1 MQDAIRLLLLKESNS
16 GNANTLEHMLGSRSF
31 VFESVLWGMGPVQPS
46 SRWECDIVVIAA
58 DEWPNAAKAMVDW
71 CRVWG
76 GDVPILVALGNQS
89 RNPESEIQQFSGI
102 IDFFCYPASEDDVLL
117 RIERLSK
124 NGREIR
130 AVVDLMEA
138 EFAELRMAGRH
149 PKFLAVLQQVRRIA
163 AVDAT
168 ALICGETGTGKEL
181 CARAIHYLSARR
193 KAPFIPV
200 DCGCLPDH
208 LFENEMFGHERGA
221 YTDARSR
228 QKGLVELA
236 DGGTLL
242 LDEVDSLSIANQGKL
257 LRFLE
262 ERRFRPLGAECY
274 RNADINVLAAS
285 NRDLLACVAAK
296 QFRQDLFYRL
306 NVLQVRI
313 PPLRERRSDVLVLA
327 KHFLE
332 GLPHRKRLSPEAMQ
346 ALTRHDWPGN
356 VRELH
361 NTIYRA
367 AVFCQGERIDESDLG
382 LAESKSGNSMETMSY
397 REARLDALHSFEL
410 NYVRELM
417 ILAKGNVTQAA
428 KRAGKERRAFGRLVQ
443 KYGLGS
449 EDTGHGRTKKS
460 VG

>member
-1 MQDAIRLLLLKESNS
+1 MEDAIRLLLLKESNS
-16 GNANTLEHMLGSRSF
+16 GNANALEYILGRRSF
-31 VFESVLWGMGPVQPS
+31 VFDSVVWGVGPGQPS
-46 SRWECDIVVIAA
+46 SRRECDLVLIAA
-58 DEWPNAAKAMVDW
+58 DDWPNAVRPMVDW
-71 CRVWG
+71 CRGWG
-76 GDVPILVALGNQS
+76 GDIPILVALGKQAL
-89 RNPESEIQQFSGI
+89 NPEVEIRKFSGT
-102 IDFFCYPASEDDVLL
+102 IDIVCGPADEDELVL
-117 RIERLSK
+117 RIGRLAK
-124 NGREIR
+124 NGREVSS
-130 AVVDLMEA
+130 VVNSLEG
-138 EFAELRMAGRH
+138 EFAGLRMAGRH

-163 AVDAT
+163 AADAA

-193 KAPFIPV
+193 KASFIPV

-221 YTDARSR
+221 YTDASSR

-236 DGGTLL
+236 NGGTLL

-262 ERRFRPLGAECY
+262 ERKFRPLGAECY

-285 NRDLLACVAAK
+285 NRDLLACVTAK

-313 PPLRERRSDVLVLA
+313 PPLRERRSDVLILA
-327 KHFLE
+327 DHFLE
-332 GLPHRKRLSPEAMQ
+332 SLPHRKQLSPAAMQ
-346 ALTRHDWPGN
+346 ALSRHDWPGN

-367 AVFCQGERIDESDLG
+367 AVFCQGECIDEPDLG
-382 LAESKSGNSMETMSY
+382 FAESKGGGRTETMSY

-443 KYGLGS
+443 KYGLSS
-449 EDTGHGRTKKS
+449 EDAGSGRTKKS